1 MLFTK
6 IEKLRKL
13 GKNYW
18 KFWFASA
25 VSMAASNILQFILS
39 LYILEITGSAT
50 AFSLML
56 SIVFL
61 PRLICTP
68 VAGILAD
75 KENRC
80 RLMSLVL
87 MGESAVLA
95 VYSVVSGFCSMNVVW
110 VFVLVLALEIGEVFY
125 GACEG
130 SIIPLLVD
138 ENKVKDAIAVS
149 KVDDGIVYVLSPVV
163 ASFIYTNVSI
173 QLAFVVVMLLDLSAS
188 ILQFTIQ
195 CENAALNE
203 ELKGH
208 VRLGIVDEFKEGVK
222 ALFDNKKIERLVMA
236 MPFINAFFGAT
247 FSVSILYLIREVYH
261 MSAYYYGMYN
271 SITAMTSVIVPVV
284 VVSLV
289 SKNDPSRIF
298 SVSTKLIAMEIA
310 MIGVVVI
317 MSIRGVVGV
326 IPAFIMIIV
335 LDCMTIAEAIPMQ
348 IAMSILVQTGV
359 TKELLGRTSS
369 LIGMISMVAVA
380 LGELLFG
387 LLIDSFA
394 IYVSIFVG
402 SAGVGIGT
410 VVLSLNSRNNK

>member
-1 MLFTK
+1 
-6 IEKLRKL
+6 
-13 GKNYW
+13 
-18 KFWFASA
+18 
-25 VSMAASNILQFILS
+25 
-39 LYILEITGSAT
+39 
-50 AFSLML
+50 
-56 SIVFL
+56 
-61 PRLICTP
+61 
-68 VAGILAD
+68 
-75 KENRC
+75 
-80 RLMSLVL
+80 
-87 MGESAVLA
+87 
-95 VYSVVSGFCSMNVVW
+95 
-110 VFVLVLALEIGEVFY
+110 
-125 GACEG
+125 
-130 SIIPLLVD
+130 
-138 ENKVKDAIAVS
+138 
-149 KVDDGIVYVLSPVV
+149 
-163 ASFIYTNVSI
+163 
-173 QLAFVVVMLLDLSAS
+173 
-188 ILQFTIQ
+188 
-195 CENAALNE
+195 
-203 ELKGH
+203 
-208 VRLGIVDEFKEGVK
+208 
-222 ALFDNKKIERLVMA
+222 
-236 MPFINAFFGAT
+236 
-247 FSVSILYLIREVYH
+247 

-410 VVLSLNSRNNK
+410 VVFSLYSRNNK